1 MNFIRAN
8 YYSFDTIAPTFIG
21 SRYTDMKLID
31 ILSFESAIIRRS
43 DLVTINQQIKDNVA
57 IAAELRATDLTYLDF
72 QDSAGKRIVLAK
84 EWIDAN
90 GFVDITLAGG
100 YQNVLINIQNA
111 SADDL
116 ATISNAIRSVG
127 SWNFDITTQ

>member
-31 ILSFESAIIRRS
+31 ILSFESAILRRS
-43 DLVTINQQIKDNVA
+43 DLVTINQQIKDNIVTA
-57 IAAELRATDLTYLDF
+57 TQLRATDLTYLDF
-72 QDSAGKRIVLAK
+72 MDSSGKRIILAK

-90 GFVDITLAGG
+90 GFTDITLSGG

>member
-21 SRYTDMKLID
+21 SRYTDMKLVD
-31 ILSFESAIIRRS
+31 ILSFESAITRRS
-43 DLVTINQQIKDNVA
+43 DLVTINQQIKDNVV

-116 ATISNAIRSVG
+116 AIISNAIRSVG

>member
-43 DLVTINQQIKDNVA
+43 DLVTINQQIKDNIV

-72 QDSAGKRIVLAK
+72 QDSSGKRIVLAK

-116 ATISNAIRSVG
+116 SVISNAIRSVG

>member
-43 DLVTINQQIKDNVA
+43 DLVTINQQIKDNIV

-72 QDSAGKRIVLAK
+72 QDSAGKRIVLAR
-84 EWIDAN
+84 EWIDTN